1 MNKSYMKIKKEWS
14 FVLIPLICILLFML
28 FDWHLSKEDDALS
41 RAAEIAFLA
50 AAEKIGAE
58 DMILDVQCKY
68 EDNWWIDMTDIKVEE
83 IRRIETVK
91 LLQSNR
97 DDLFAQDLKSLMK
110 TLSED
115 YGMEFESIRF
125 FVSVDRTYSF
135 QTTSKQMEAVSAE
148 VLISEM
154 S

>member
-1 MNKSYMKIKKEWS
+1 MKNEHSRKGWI
-14 FVLIPLICILLFML
+14 FVLTPLMCLVSFML
-28 FDWHLSKEDDALS
+28 FDWYLSKEDDALS
-41 RAAEIAFLA
+41 RAAEMAFVT

-58 DMILDVQCKY
+58 DMILDVRCEY

-97 DDLFAQDLKSLMK
+97 DDLFAQDLKALMK